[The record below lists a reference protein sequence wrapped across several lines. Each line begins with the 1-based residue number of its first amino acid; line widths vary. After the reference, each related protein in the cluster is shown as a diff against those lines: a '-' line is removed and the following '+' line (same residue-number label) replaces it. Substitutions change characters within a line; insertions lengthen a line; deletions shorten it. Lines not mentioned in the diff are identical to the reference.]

1 MPAQNSRQEKGA
13 VNTGQE
19 ERGRFWYVAIKNCV
33 AIITLSLSL
42 SLSLST
48 DFDED
53 DSSSDRSH
61 SVSHSRNSSPH
72 PPSVK
77 KRKKAQRTSSGGTLR
92 VHELKAEARRG
103 KREKEEGGKKNVKK
117 KVGF

>member
-1 MPAQNSRQEKGA
+1 MLIIIGIDDATFTQTTLACTLKPVPPAQIYNI
-13 VNTGQE
+13 
-19 ERGRFWYVAIKNCV
+19 YIYP
-33 AIITLSLSL
+33 
-42 SLSLST
+42 

-72 PPSVK
+72 PPSIK

-92 VHELKAEARRG
+92 VHELKAEARRS

-117 KVGF
+117 KVGL